1 MNYRRITG
9 LFGCAAAGAL
19 AAGAGIARAQQNSGG
34 NVDLGGSIA
43 DTVNGAVSGASSN
56 GSSGGSITTGGH
68 SGDTVSGGGSSGGT
82 ITGSSHVEHSD
93 VSLGDQEGVAISDAS
108 GGNSNVSFVS

>member
-1 MNYRRITG
+1 MNYRRIAG
-9 LFGCAAAGAL
+9 LIGSAAVGVLGAGAE
-19 AAGAGIARAQQNSGG
+19 IAQAQDHSGS

-43 DTVNGAVSGASSN
+43 DSVKGAASGAAPSGN
-56 GSSGGSITTGGH
+56 SGGTITTGGH
-68 SGDTVSGGGSSGGT
+68 SGDTISGGGSSGGT
-82 ITGSSHVEHSD
+82 VTGSTHVEHND

>member
-9 LFGCAAAGAL
+9 LFGSAAAGAL
-19 AAGAGIARAQQNSGG
+19 AAGAQIAQAQDDSGS

-43 DTVNGAVSGASSN
+43 DTVTGAVSGASPSGN
-56 GSSGGSITTGGH
+56 SGGSITTGGQ
-68 SGDTVSGGGSSGGT
+68 SGDTITGGGSSGGT
-82 ITGSSHVEHSD
+82 VTGSTHVQHNE